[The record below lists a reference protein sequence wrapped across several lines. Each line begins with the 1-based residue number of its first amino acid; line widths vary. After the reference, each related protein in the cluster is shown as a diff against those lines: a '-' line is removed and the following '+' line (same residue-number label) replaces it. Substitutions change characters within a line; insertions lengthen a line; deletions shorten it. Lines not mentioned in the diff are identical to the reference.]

1 MSQRGLFASECAGR
15 FAHMF
20 DGWLPEIG
28 DLAALDDAAVVDAA
42 GGWARVEA
50 AACARKQAAMAE
62 TFCRRTGLP
71 ADERELW
78 WVDPEAAVVSELA
91 AAQNISQGLALAQ
104 THRGVALR
112 DRLPKVA
119 ALFEAGLVNDLLAL
133 QP

>member
-112 DRLPKVA
+112 DPA
-119 ALFEAGLVNDLLAL
+119 AQGRSLV
-133 QP
+133 